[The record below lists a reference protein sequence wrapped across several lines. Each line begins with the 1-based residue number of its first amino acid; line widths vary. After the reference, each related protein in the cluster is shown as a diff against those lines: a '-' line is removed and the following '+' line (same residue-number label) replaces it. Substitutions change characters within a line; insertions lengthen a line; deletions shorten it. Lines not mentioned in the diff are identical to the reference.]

1 MPWLAFLIVG
11 VASFAGPEL
20 SSTLEALRALG
31 VPALVGDQVKLLA
44 DAKEVSRHYVQH
56 LKHYVQHLKYF

>member
-1 MPWLAFLIVG
+1 MLPLTIFEQEKYALAWLK
-11 VASFAGPEL
+11 
-20 SSTLEALRALG
+20 LEALSALG

>member
-1 MPWLAFLIVG
+1 MEKYALAWLK
-11 VASFAGPEL
+11 
-20 SSTLEALRALG
+20 LEALSALG

-56 LKHYVQHLKYF
+56 LKHYVQHLKHF